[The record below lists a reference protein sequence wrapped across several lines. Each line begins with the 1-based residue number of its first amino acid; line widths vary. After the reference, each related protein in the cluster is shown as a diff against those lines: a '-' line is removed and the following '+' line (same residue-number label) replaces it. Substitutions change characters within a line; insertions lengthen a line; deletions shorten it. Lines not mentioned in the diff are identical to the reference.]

1 MSWMTP
7 EISMTIELYR
17 AMPGASLPP
26 HEAGR
31 GYLWGE
37 VESTDEWV
45 FCNTIARLILAGRKT
60 ADAGRAPNPLVD
72 AAERAA
78 LGL

>member
-1 MSWMTP
+1 MTWTTP

-17 AMPGASLPP
+17 AMPGARLPP
-26 HEAGR
+26 HETDR

-37 VESTDEWV
+37 VEGTEEWV
-45 FCNTIARLILAGRKT
+45 FCNTIARLIISSRKSD
-60 ADAGRAPNPLVD
+60 DAGRAPNPFVD

-78 LGL
+78 LGI